1 MKNDN
6 EDIMLSVAIAKEKA
20 IIMLSLIEREDIYNE
35 VTQGILANLELEP
48 ISKQKR
54 LNLGKDA
61 RHFTDNRFM
70 KEYRDNEEKARFIM
84 TDSQKFSLEFGQYKY
99 EGYFPIGTRMKF
111 QRGVKEVTFYVS
123 NAMKMKERP
132 TSMAI
137 NRFAVSGIKNIKL

>member
-35 VTQGILANLELEP
+35 VTQGILANMELEP

-54 LNLGKDA
+54 LNLGQDA

-99 EGYFPIGTRMKF
+99 
-111 QRGVKEVTFYVS
+111 
-123 NAMKMKERP
+123 
-132 TSMAI
+132 
-137 NRFAVSGIKNIKL
+137 

>member
-1 MKNDN
+1 
-6 EDIMLSVAIAKEKA
+6 
-20 IIMLSLIEREDIYNE
+20 MLSLIEREDIYNE
-35 VTQGILANLELEP
+35 VTQGILANLKLEP

-54 LNLGKDA
+54 LNLGQDA

-84 TDSQKFSLEFGQYKY
+84 TDSQRFSLEFGQYKY
-99 EGYFPIGTRMKF
+99 EGYFPVGTRMKF

-123 NAMKMKERP
+123 NAMKVKERP
-132 TSMAI
+132 TSMTI